1 MKASEPTIKY
11 PRRQLLRRSLRG
23 VNQIL
28 WNLLANL
35 EVHGRENLP
44 ESGPLLVTLNHFSF
58 VDPPLIVRI
67 TPYPIEVLA
76 GARMPNAPFFG
87 NWIMKLWGYLPVY
100 RGTGQRYALRAAESI
115 LAQGGVLGIAPEGG
129 SWATVLRP
137 PRPGAAFLAA
147 RTGATIL
154 PVGIDGADELF
165 PSLGKL
171 RRARVTARIGKP
183 YGPFRVEGR
192 GQQRRQQLDEIGHEI
207 TRRIAELIPPEKRG
221 YYSDDPAIREA
232 AKGTEIFP
240 EYEALEL

>member
-1 MKASEPTIKY
+1 MNSRT
-11 PRRQLLRRSLRG
+11 LG
-23 VNQIL
+23 M
-28 WNLLANL
+28 LLATMAIAVSAPVSAGEEEPL
-35 EVHGRENLP
+35 ARDDFAHGREIELRT
-44 ESGPLLVTLNHFSF
+44 SRPLQTLLL
-58 VDPPLIVRI
+58 D
-67 TPYPIEVLA
+67 
-76 GARMPNAPFFG
+76 
-87 NWIMKLWGYLPVY
+87 LPVY

-137 PRPGAAFLAA
+137 ARPGAAFLAA

-154 PVGIDGADELF
+154 PVGIDGADQLF

-183 YGPFRVEGR
+183 YGPFQVEAR
-192 GQQRRQQLDEIGHEI
+192 GKKRREQLDELGHEI
-207 TRRIAELIPPEKRG
+207 MRRIADLIPPEKRG

-240 EYEALEL
+240 EYEALEG